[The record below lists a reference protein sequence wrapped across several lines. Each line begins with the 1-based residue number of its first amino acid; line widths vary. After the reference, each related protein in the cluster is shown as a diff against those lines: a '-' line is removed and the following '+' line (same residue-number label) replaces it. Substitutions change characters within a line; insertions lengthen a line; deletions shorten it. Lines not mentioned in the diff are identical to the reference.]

1 MEATAPA
8 TATQLVT
15 QDADL
20 LPLIIAQLDLPTLRH
35 ATHVSHA
42 WRAAALRP
50 SLRQWAACSLSA
62 FLALQPP
69 THAPPWSCVTIAR
82 LAAAKPRL
90 RALDLAGCAVGGGG
104 SAAAMCAALPATLQ
118 RLEVSA
124 AVSEPAVLLASV
136 LDCVAALPHL
146 RSLGLEGILNQGT
159 IEELVRRKHIVS
171 YAGAA
176 RRMPSLEDFSLR
188 LNAFTTRRRDEVTA
202 FLKAQAAQAP
212 RLRRIGWCV
221 PRSQGP
227 HVHTVAASPRQ
238 TPDLT
243 LDLNIS
249 CFTLEEL
256 RPLRIHC
263 RVCGQTLYRDLCDYI
278 AHPPQQR
285 HISYEIHTDVP
296 PIDDTVAPHSG
307 HHDRL
312 HCKSNCQGELW
323 LVDAGTDASFSPM
336 HVLGRRFAIACGP
349 ARGTYPGLAAAI
361 VQETELE
368 LDFMDSS

>member
-212 RLRRIGWCV
+212 RLRRIGC
-221 PRSQGP
+221 
-227 HVHTVAASPRQ
+227 
-238 TPDLT
+238 
-243 LDLNIS
+243 